1 MKYKTYNCNSFNIY
15 TIKTDRFKTSH
26 LEVIFKNVLKKEEIG
41 TYSFLADILS
51 EGCKKYP
58 RKKDLITR
66 FEELYKIVIYA
77 STIRVGNVIDLHV
90 SLDFINPE
98 YIEDEGYIEDVIK
111 TLFEVINNPNVCNDE
126 FDLKTFNIVKERL
139 RREINSLKE
148 NPVKQSIKEAIKTMD
163 SNSPTSYEIL
173 GTIEELENITPAK
186 LYDAYKSL
194 RKNFKVDV
202 FLIGNLDMDNVTSLI
217 KKYFKNR
224 YIVSDNFEV
233 MVDNK
238 ETKKVKVKA
247 MKSDNIQTNLV
258 MLFNLKNLSE
268 LEKNI
273 TLNCFNYLYG
283 SGGLT
288 SKLYKSIRE
297 ENSLCYAIN
306 SMYLKYD
313 GLLMVQ
319 ISLDQCNVKK
329 AVTLVR
335 KELKNMQNGEFS
347 DLEVEDAINN
357 MIISLDMS
365 LDNNIAILNNYV
377 FNVYDNFPSIE
388 DRRELFKKIRKEDIV
403 NVSKKIKLNTIF
415 ALEGKDK

>member
-77 STIRVGNVIDLHV
+77 STMRVGNVIDLHV

-111 TLFEVINNPNVCNDE
+111 TLFEVILNPNVCNDE

-186 LYDAYKSL
+186 LYNAYKSL

-202 FLIGNLDMDNVTSLI
+202 FLIGNLDMDNVASLI

-313 GLLMVQ
+313 KLLMVQ
-319 ISLDQCNVKK
+319 ISLDNCNVKK
-329 AVTLVR
+329 AISLVK
-335 KELKNMQNGEFS
+335 KELKSMQNGNFS
-347 DLEVEDAINN
+347 EEEVRDAINN
-357 MIISLDMS
+357 MVISLDMS

-377 FNVYDNFPSIE
+377 FNIYDKLPSIE
-388 DRRELFKKIRKEDIV
+388 ERKEYFKKLTKEDIV
-403 NVSKKIKLNTIF
+403 NVSKKVKLNTIF
-415 ALEGKDK
+415 TLEGR

>member
-41 TYSFLADILS
+41 TYSFLADMLS
-51 EGCKKYP
+51 EGCKRYP

-77 STIRVGNVIDLHV
+77 STMRVGNVIDLHV

-111 TLFEVINNPNVCNDE
+111 TLFEVILNPNVCNDE

-186 LYDAYKSL
+186 LYNAYKSL

-202 FLIGNLDMDNVTSLI
+202 FLIGNLDMDNVASLI

-238 ETKKVKVKA
+238 ETKKVKEKA

-313 GLLMVQ
+313 KLLMVQ
-319 ISLDQCNVKK
+319 ISLDNCNVKK
-329 AVTLVR
+329 AISLVK
-335 KELKNMQNGEFS
+335 KELKSMQNGNFS
-347 DLEVEDAINN
+347 EEEVRDAINN
-357 MIISLDMS
+357 MVISLDMS

-377 FNVYDNFPSIE
+377 FNIYDKLPSIE
-388 DRRELFKKIRKEDIV
+388 ERKEYFKKLTKEDIV
-403 NVSKKIKLNTIF
+403 NVSKKVKLNTIF
-415 ALEGKDK
+415 TLEGR

>member
-41 TYSFLADILS
+41 TYSFLADMLS

-77 STIRVGNVIDLHV
+77 STMRVGNVIDLHV

-111 TLFEVINNPNVCNDE
+111 TMFEVILNPNVCNDE

-186 LYDAYKSL
+186 LYNAYKSL

-202 FLIGNLDMDNVTSLI
+202 FLIGNLDMDNVASLI

-313 GLLMVQ
+313 KLLMVQ
-319 ISLDQCNVKK
+319 ISLDNCNVKK
-329 AVTLVR
+329 AISLVK
-335 KELKNMQNGEFS
+335 KELKSMQNGNFS
-347 DLEVEDAINN
+347 EEEVRDAINN
-357 MIISLDMS
+357 MVISLDMS

-377 FNVYDNFPSIE
+377 FNIYDKLPSIE
-388 DRRELFKKIRKEDIV
+388 ERKEYFKKLTKEDIV
-403 NVSKKIKLNTIF
+403 NVSKKVKLNTIF
-415 ALEGKDK
+415 TLEGR

>member
-41 TYSFLADILS
+41 TYSFLADMLS

-77 STIRVGNVIDLHV
+77 STMRVGNVIDLHV

-111 TLFEVINNPNVCNDE
+111 TLFEVILNPNVCNDE

-202 FLIGNLDMDNVTSLI
+202 FLIGNLDMDNVASLI

-238 ETKKVKVKA
+238 ETKKVKEKT

-313 GLLMVQ
+313 KLLMVQ
-319 ISLDQCNVKK
+319 ISLDNCNVKK
-329 AVTLVR
+329 AISLVK
-335 KELKNMQNGEFS
+335 KELKSMQNGNFS
-347 DLEVEDAINN
+347 EEEVRDAINN
-357 MIISLDMS
+357 MVISLDMS

-377 FNVYDNFPSIE
+377 FNIYDKLPSIE
-388 DRRELFKKIRKEDIV
+388 ERKEYFKKLTKEDIV
-403 NVSKKIKLNTIF
+403 NVSKKVKLNTIF
-415 ALEGKDK
+415 TLEGR

>member
-41 TYSFLADILS
+41 TYSFLADMLS

-77 STIRVGNVIDLHV
+77 STMRVGNVIDLHV

-98 YIEDEGYIEDVIK
+98 YIEDEGYIEGVIK
-111 TLFEVINNPNVCNDE
+111 TLFEVILNPNVCNDE

-186 LYDAYKSL
+186 LYNAYKSL

-202 FLIGNLDMDNVTSLI
+202 FLIGNLDMDNVASLI

-238 ETKKVKVKA
+238 ETKKVKEKT

-313 GLLMVQ
+313 KLLMVQ
-319 ISLDQCNVKK
+319 ISLDNCNVKK
-329 AVTLVR
+329 AISLVK
-335 KELKNMQNGEFS
+335 KELKSMQNGNFS
-347 DLEVEDAINN
+347 EEEVRDAINN
-357 MIISLDMS
+357 MVISLDMS

-377 FNVYDNFPSIE
+377 FNIYDKLPSIE
-388 DRRELFKKIRKEDIV
+388 ERKEYFKKLTKEDIV
-403 NVSKKIKLNTIF
+403 NVSKKVKLNTIF
-415 ALEGKDK
+415 TLEGR

>member
-41 TYSFLADILS
+41 TYSFLADMLS

-77 STIRVGNVIDLHV
+77 STMRVGNVIDLHF

-111 TLFEVINNPNVCNDE
+111 TLFEVILNPNVCNDE

-186 LYDAYKSL
+186 LYNAYKSL

-202 FLIGNLDMDNVTSLI
+202 FLIGNLDMDNVASLI

-238 ETKKVKVKA
+238 ETKKVKEKA

-313 GLLMVQ
+313 KLLMVQ
-319 ISLDQCNVKK
+319 ISLDNCNVKK
-329 AVTLVR
+329 A
-335 KELKNMQNGEFS
+335 
-347 DLEVEDAINN
+347 I
-357 MIISLDMS
+357 
-365 LDNNIAILNNYV
+365 
-377 FNVYDNFPSIE
+377 
-388 DRRELFKKIRKEDIV
+388 KKYAKW
-403 NVSKKIKLNTIF
+403 KL
-415 ALEGKDK
+415 

>member
-26 LEVIFKNVLKKEEIG
+26 MEVIFRNVLKKEEIG
-41 TYSFLADILS
+41 KYSFLADMLS
-51 EGCKKYP
+51 ESCKKYP
-58 RKKDLITR
+58 KKKDLITR
-66 FEELYKIVIYA
+66 FEELYKTVIYA
-77 STIRVGNVIDLHV
+77 STVRVGNVIDLHV
-90 SLDFINPE
+90 SLDFINPD
-98 YIEDEGYIEDVIK
+98 YIDDKNYVKEVIK
-111 TLFEVINNPNVCNDE
+111 TLFELIDNPNVVNDE

-148 NPVKQSIKEAIKTMD
+148 NPVKQSIKEAFREMD
-163 SNSPTSYEIL
+163 KDSPTSYELL
-173 GTIEELENITPAK
+173 GTIEELDSITPSN
-186 LYDAYKSL
+186 LYEAYKNL

-202 FLIGNLDMDNVTSLI
+202 FLIGNLDMDETASLI
-217 KKYFKNR
+217 KKHFKNR
-224 YIVSDNFEV
+224 YIVDKTYDM
-233 MVDNK
+233 MVKNK
-238 ETKKVKVKA
+238 ETKKVHEKSK
-247 MKSDNIQTNLV
+247 KSDNVQTNLV
-258 MLFNLKNLSE
+258 
-268 LEKNI
+268 KNI
-273 TLNCFNYLYG
+273 TFNVFNYLYG

>member
-41 TYSFLADILS
+41 TYSFLADMLS

-77 STIRVGNVIDLHV
+77 STMRVGNVIDLHV

-111 TLFEVINNPNVCNDE
+111 TLFEVILNPNVCNDE

-186 LYDAYKSL
+186 LYNAYKSL

-202 FLIGNLDMDNVTSLI
+202 FLIGNLDMDNVASLI

-238 ETKKVKVKA
+238 ETKK
-247 MKSDNIQTNLV
+247 
-258 MLFNLKNLSE
+258 
-268 LEKNI
+268 
-273 TLNCFNYLYG
+273 
-283 SGGLT
+283 
-288 SKLYKSIRE
+288 KL
-297 ENSLCYAIN
+297 
-306 SMYLKYD
+306 
-313 GLLMVQ
+313 
-319 ISLDQCNVKK
+319 
-329 AVTLVR
+329 
-335 KELKNMQNGEFS
+335 
-347 DLEVEDAINN
+347 
-357 MIISLDMS
+357 
-365 LDNNIAILNNYV
+365 
-377 FNVYDNFPSIE
+377 
-388 DRRELFKKIRKEDIV
+388 
-403 NVSKKIKLNTIF
+403 
-415 ALEGKDK
+415 

>member
-41 TYSFLADILS
+41 TYSFLADMLS

-77 STIRVGNVIDLHV
+77 STMRVGNVIDLHV

-111 TLFEVINNPNVCNDE
+111 TLFEVILNPNVCNDE

-186 LYDAYKSL
+186 LYNAYKIL

-202 FLIGNLDMDNVTSLI
+202 FLIGNLDMDNVASLI

-224 YIVSDNFEV
+224 YIVNDNFEV

-238 ETKKVKVKA
+238 ETKKVKEKT

-313 GLLMVQ
+313 KLLMVQ
-319 ISLDQCNVKK
+319 ISLDNCNVKK
-329 AVTLVR
+329 AISLVK
-335 KELKNMQNGEFS
+335 KELKSMQNGNFS
-347 DLEVEDAINN
+347 EEEVKDAINN
-357 MIISLDMS
+357 MVISLDMS

-377 FNVYDNFPSIE
+377 FNIYDKLPSIE
-388 DRRELFKKIRKEDIV
+388 ERKEYFKKLTKEDIV
-403 NVSKKIKLNTIF
+403 NVSKKVKLNTIF
-415 ALEGKDK
+415 TLEGR

>member
-41 TYSFLADILS
+41 TYSFLADMLS

-77 STIRVGNVIDLHV
+77 STMRVGNVIDLHV

-111 TLFEVINNPNVCNDE
+111 TLFEVILNPNVCNDE

-186 LYDAYKSL
+186 LYNAYKSL

-202 FLIGNLDMDNVTSLI
+202 FLIGNLDMDNVVSLI

-238 ETKKVKVKA
+238 ETKKVKEKA

-313 GLLMVQ
+313 KLLMVQ
-319 ISLDQCNVKK
+319 ISLDNCNVKK
-329 AVTLVR
+329 AISLVK
-335 KELKNMQNGEFS
+335 KELKSMQNGNFS
-347 DLEVEDAINN
+347 EEEVRDAINN
-357 MIISLDMS
+357 MVISLDMS

-377 FNVYDNFPSIE
+377 FNIYDKLPSIE
-388 DRRELFKKIRKEDIV
+388 ERKEYFKKLTKEDIV
-403 NVSKKIKLNTIF
+403 NVSKKVKLNTIF
-415 ALEGKDK
+415 TLEGR

>member
-41 TYSFLADILS
+41 TYSFLADMLS

-77 STIRVGNVIDLHV
+77 STMRVGNVIDLHV

-111 TLFEVINNPNVCNDE
+111 TLFEVILNPNVCNDE

-186 LYDAYKSL
+186 LYNAYKSL

-202 FLIGNLDMDNVTSLI
+202 FLIGNLDMDNVASLI

-313 GLLMVQ
+313 KLLMVQ
-319 ISLDQCNVKK
+319 ISLDNCNVKK
-329 AVTLVR
+329 AISLVK
-335 KELKNMQNGEFS
+335 KELKSMQNGSFS
-347 DLEVEDAINN
+347 EEEVRDAINN
-357 MIISLDMS
+357 MVISLDMS

-377 FNVYDNFPSIE
+377 FNIYDKLPSIE
-388 DRRELFKKIRKEDIV
+388 ERKEYFKKLTKEDIV
-403 NVSKKIKLNTIF
+403 NVSKKVKLNTIF
-415 ALEGKDK
+415 TLEGR

>member
-41 TYSFLADILS
+41 TYSFLADMLS

-77 STIRVGNVIDLHV
+77 STMRVGNVIDLHV

-111 TLFEVINNPNVCNDE
+111 TLFEVILNPNVCNDE

-186 LYDAYKSL
+186 LYNAYKSL

-202 FLIGNLDMDNVTSLI
+202 FLIGNLDMDNVASLI

-313 GLLMVQ
+313 KLLMVQ
-319 ISLDQCNVKK
+319 ISLDNCNVKK
-329 AVTLVR
+329 AISLVK
-335 KELKNMQNGEFS
+335 KELKSMQNGNFS
-347 DLEVEDAINN
+347 EEEVRDAINN
-357 MIISLDMS
+357 MVISLDMS

-377 FNVYDNFPSIE
+377 FNIYDKLPSIE
-388 DRRELFKKIRKEDIV
+388 ERKEYFKKLTKEDIV
-403 NVSKKIKLNTIF
+403 NVSKKVKLNTIF
-415 ALEGKDK
+415 TLEGR

>member
-41 TYSFLADILS
+41 TYSFLADMLS

-77 STIRVGNVIDLHV
+77 STMRVGNVIDLHV

-111 TLFEVINNPNVCNDE
+111 TLFEVILNPNVCNDE

-186 LYDAYKSL
+186 LYNAYKSL

-202 FLIGNLDMDNVTSLI
+202 FLIGNLDMDNVASLI
-217 KKYFKNR
+217 KEYFKNR

-238 ETKKVKVKA
+238 ETKKVKEKT

-313 GLLMVQ
+313 KLLMVQ
-319 ISLDQCNVKK
+319 ISLDNCNVKK
-329 AVTLVR
+329 AISLVK
-335 KELKNMQNGEFS
+335 KELKNMQNGNFS
-347 DLEVEDAINN
+347 EEEVRDAINN
-357 MIISLDMS
+357 MVISLDMS

-377 FNVYDNFPSIE
+377 FNIYDKLPSIE
-388 DRRELFKKIRKEDIV
+388 ERKEYFKKLTKEDIV
-403 NVSKKIKLNTIF
+403 NVSKKVKLNTIF
-415 ALEGKDK
+415 TLEGR

>member
-15 TIKTDRFKTSH
+15 TIKTDRFKTIH

-41 TYSFLADILS
+41 TYSFLADMLS

-77 STIRVGNVIDLHV
+77 STMRVGNVIDLHV

-111 TLFEVINNPNVCNDE
+111 TLFEVILNPNVCNDE

-186 LYDAYKSL
+186 LYNAYKSL

-202 FLIGNLDMDNVTSLI
+202 FLIGNLDMDNVASLI

-238 ETKKVKVKA
+238 ETKKVKEKT

-313 GLLMVQ
+313 KLLMVQ
-319 ISLDQCNVKK
+319 ISLDNCNVKK
-329 AVTLVR
+329 AISLVK
-335 KELKNMQNGEFS
+335 KELKSMQNGNFS
-347 DLEVEDAINN
+347 EEEVRDAINN
-357 MIISLDMS
+357 MVISLDMS

-377 FNVYDNFPSIE
+377 FNIYDKLPSIE
-388 DRRELFKKIRKEDIV
+388 ERKEYFKKLTKEDIV
-403 NVSKKIKLNTIF
+403 NVSKKVKLNTIF
-415 ALEGKDK
+415 TLEGR